1 MVLDNLLSGTI
12 GALAAA
18 CATFLY
24 DKQKTRK
31 EDQRR
36 GLEYYSRA
44 AEDYEKWRSSRT
56 RAEEARKQGREPAV
70 GDETGVTPA
79 ESNFQVAHHLGLP
92 ADLWKKSIKLADEM
106 ELTEV
111 VVEGC
116 ALWILRDRRRA
127 TEAINLLSE
136 IARAEAVPSLGM
148 RAQEETSSKAPP
160 SIVRRRLS
168 ETSLLKRTAGRGD
181 RRHSQCNRVKEE
193 Q

>member
-1 MVLDNLLSGTI
+1 MALENLLSGTI

-31 EDQRR
+31 EEQHT

-44 AEDYEKWRSSRT
+44 AADCEKWRSSRR

-79 ESNFQVAHHLGLP
+79 EADFKIAHLLGLP
-92 ADLWKKSIKLADEM
+92 ADIWKKSIKLADEM

-111 VVEGC
+111 VLEGC
-116 ALWILRDRRRA
+116 AQWIQRDRRRA

-136 IARAEAVPSLGM
+136 IARA
-148 RAQEETSSKAPP
+148 
-160 SIVRRRLS
+160 RRLVHRS
-168 ETSLLKRTAGRGD
+168 ACTLRAKRVPKRLRRLFDEACRKRPYSSVQRGEVIGLTANGI
-181 RRHSQCNRVKEE
+181 Q
-193 Q
+193 